1 MIHVLPGMGA
11 DHSLYAATAWRALAD
26 AHFLDWPVHH
36 SETTIAAIAGRVVAE
51 ARISDG
57 DVIIGSSLGGIVG
70 CEIARTVSLKSLVL
84 IGSAKNKGEISR
96 LLALLRP
103 LAPLAPVEFVQRSA
117 GKYPNEITQMFCR
130 SEATFIRAMC
140 AAIFDWPGLDESRIK
155 PIRIHGRHDRV
166 IPCPE
171 HVDLLL
177 DGRHLLAMTHSEQCV
192 RFIMTIDPH

>member
-1 MIHVLPGMGA
+1 MGA